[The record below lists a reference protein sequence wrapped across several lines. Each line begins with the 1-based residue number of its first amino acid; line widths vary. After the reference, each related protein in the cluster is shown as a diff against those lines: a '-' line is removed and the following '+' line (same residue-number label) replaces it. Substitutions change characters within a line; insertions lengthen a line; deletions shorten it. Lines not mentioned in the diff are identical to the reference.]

1 MGAREIVKARGGD
14 WRGSYG
20 LVPGPGHSPKDRS
33 LKLWDTPNGVRVHSF
48 AGDDW
53 KTCRASLGLEED
65 RDQRS
70 DRISKRRPDPLPARP
85 SRRCRDLLRTSAPV
99 DLVPDAVFYLQ
110 SRKLWPLPKG
120 CPLRGHPG
128 AEYWDTGAEHPILV
142 GKFPALLAPLVDI
155 DGDPV
160 TVHVTYIE
168 DGAKLEGRTCRK
180 LLSPTGGRVGCAV
193 RLTPLDG
200 AVLAVAEG
208 IETALAASK
217 LLKVPSWS
225 CLSTSLLAAFTPPSG
240 IEELI
245 IAVDNDAAG
254 RLAAS
259 KLVLRL
265 ATMVTVTVCEP
276 FGADFAEDLAP

>member
-20 LVPGPGHSPKDRS
+20 VVPGPGHSDQDRS
-33 LKLWDTPNGVRVHSF
+33 LKVWQSGDQIYVHSF

-53 KTCRASLGLEED
+53 KTCRAHLGLDQD

-70 DRISKRRPDPLPARP
+70 DRTLKRRPDSLPARP
-85 SRRCRDLLRTSAPV
+85 SRRCFDLLRTSAPV
-99 DLVPDAVFYLQ
+99 DLVPDAVAYLQ
-110 SRKLWPLPKG
+110 SRKLWPLPQG
-120 CPLRGHPG
+120 CPLKAHAG
-128 AEYWDTGAEHPILV
+128 ADYWDQGAEHPIRI

-155 DGDPV
+155 DGEPV
-160 TVHVTYIE
+160 TIHVTYLE
-168 DGAKLEGRTCRK
+168 DGAKLQGRTCRK
-180 LLSPTGGRVGCAV
+180 LLSGTHSREGCAV
-193 RLTPLDG
+193 RLMSFGPR
-200 AVLAVAEG
+200 LAVAEG

-217 LLKVPSWS
+217 LLKVPCWS
-225 CLSTSLLAAFTPPSG
+225 CLNTSLLQAFTPPPG
-240 IEELI
+240 VEELI

-254 RLAAS
+254 RLAAE

-265 ATMVTVTVCEP
+265 ATLVTVTVCEP